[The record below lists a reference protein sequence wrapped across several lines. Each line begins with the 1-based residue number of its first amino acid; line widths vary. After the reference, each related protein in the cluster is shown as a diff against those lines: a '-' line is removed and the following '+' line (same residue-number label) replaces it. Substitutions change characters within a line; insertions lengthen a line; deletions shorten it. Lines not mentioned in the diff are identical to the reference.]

1 MVKSNNKQV
10 KTKERVAN
18 HGEVFTNEREV
29 NAMLDLVKDET
40 ERIDSRFLEPA
51 CGEGNFLAAILQRK
65 LYVVKAQ
72 YGKYL
77 PDYEKYSIL
86 AISSIY
92 GVELLEDNTKLCRE
106 RLFKIWSDNYR
117 NTMKDEINEDSIRS
131 AEYIISKNIL
141 CGDALTMLDQ
151 KDNPI
156 IFPQWDLVVG
166 NMIKRRDYRLDG
178 LLQEESPNI
187 VETNQVSFSNMNEKW
202 EFDEKTNIKLPS
214 PLKEYKLIDYRRVF
228 EYD

>member
-1 MVKSNNKQV
+1 MVKSNNKQI

-65 LYVVKAQ
+65 LDVVKAK

-187 VETNQVSFSNMNEKW
+187 AETNQVSFSNMNEKW

-214 PLKEYKLIDYRRVF
+214 PVKEYQLINYRRVF